1 MKKILALA
9 IVPFVAFSLMCC
21 APDTGSGGSGGDL
34 TGGGGGGGT
43 GEQNTPPD
51 DQNTSGGS
59 DAGSLS
65 VADTYA
71 WTGDYPATE
80 FVLKYSKG
88 DNGEKLTY
96 EYDDTL
102 VSVDETKHTVTALKD
117 GVATV
122 RIHSDSFDTEFK
134 VICETINKDTDDKRY
149 DLSKHAN
156 GDRKGWDA
164 RVNGFDASWRSDGNP
179 DSTTLFI
186 GDSFFDTGFWKSFY
200 GDYAGYDALCWGIG
214 GTTTYT
220 WETITDALLYKL
232 SPKNIVMHC
241 GTNSVY
247 DLKQSADSV
256 TSSLERTFTLM
267 HDRMPDTKM
276 YWLNIPK
283 RYPGEAEKEAIAEET
298 NARFAEWAEGR
309 TWLTVIDLRS
319 KLKIDKVL
327 QDGLHPNADGYE
339 VIIKAVA
346 DSGIKINKL

>member
-21 APDTGSGGSGGDL
+21 APDTGAGAGAG
-34 TGGGGGGGT
+34 TGGQT
-43 GEQNTPPD
+43 PSGEQGGQDEQAPP
-51 DQNTSGGS
+51 TSDVGT
-59 DAGSLS
+59 LS

-102 VSVDETKHTVTALKD
+102 ISVDETKHTVTALKD

-134 VICETINKDTDDKRY
+134 VFCETIDKNTADMRY
-149 DLSKHAN
+149 DLDKHAN
-156 GDRKGWDA
+156 GNPKGWSG
-164 RVNGFDASWRSDGNP
+164 RVNGFEASWKNEGNP
-179 DSTTLFI
+179 ESTTLFI

-214 GTTTYT
+214 STTTYT
-220 WETITDALLYKL
+220 WETITDKLLYKL

-247 DLKQSADSV
+247 DLGQSADSV

-298 NARFAEWAEGR
+298 NARFAAWAEGR
-309 TWLTVIDLRS
+309 TWLKVIDLRS